1 MKTCQEEQQEVE
13 IGFEQHIT
21 DRETFDEIIELSYEC
36 NYDWENLVYFSR
48 LQEDWIR
55 EGNMFMN
62 DRAWSRVVKYQEAT
76 KDFIREFKDKILPLS
91 VIDITILEAKYG
103 KKFVEEITG
112 KDFNK

>member
-13 IGFEQHIT
+13 IGFDQHKT
-21 DRETFDEIIELSYEC
+21 ERKTFDEIIGVSFKNSY
-36 NYDWENLVYFSR
+36 NWENLVYFSR

-55 EGNMFMN
+55 EGKCFMN

-76 KDFIREFKDKILPLS
+76 KDFIREFKDKLLPMS
-91 VIDITILEAKYG
+91 IIGASIIRATYG
-103 KKFVEEITG
+103 EKFLEEIVG